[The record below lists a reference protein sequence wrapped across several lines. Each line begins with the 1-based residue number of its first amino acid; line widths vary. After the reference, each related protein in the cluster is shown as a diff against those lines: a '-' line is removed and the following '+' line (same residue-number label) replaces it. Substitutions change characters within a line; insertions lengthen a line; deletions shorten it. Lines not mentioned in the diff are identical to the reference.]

1 MKENNVN
8 QEVGKEVKEETR
20 DDCQELKKIK
30 KGPAK
35 WFEDHKGG
43 IKKWAKR
50 LGLVAAIGGVGY
62 LVGKHNGYN
71 QCLDDGDCEEDTP
84 VDNSQS
90 TDEVIQSSDMT
101 E

>member
-8 QEVGKEVKEETR
+8 QEVVEEIKEETCN
-20 DDCQELKKIK
+20 DCQELAMVK

-50 LGLVAAIGGVGY
+50 LGLAAVIGGVGY

-71 QCLDDGDCEEDTP
+71 QCLDDEDCEEDTL
-84 VDNSQS
+84 VDDSQS
-90 TDEVIQSSDMT
+90 TDDVIQSSDMT

>member
-8 QEVGKEVKEETR
+8 QEDVKEVKEEPSN
-20 DDCQELKKIK
+20 DCQELTTVK

-35 WFEDHKGG
+35 WFKDHKGG

-50 LGLVAAIGGVGY
+50 LGLAAVVGGVGY
-62 LVGKHNGYN
+62 FVGKHAGYN
-71 QCLDDGDCEEDTP
+71 QCLDDEDCEGETP

>member
-8 QEVGKEVKEETR
+8 QKVDEKNKENACS
-20 DDCQELKKIK
+20 DCQELTTVKN
-30 KGPAK
+30 GPAK
-35 WFEDHKGG
+35 WFNDHKGG

-50 LGLVAAIGGVGY
+50 LGLAAVIGGVGY
-62 LVGKHNGYN
+62 FVGKHSGYN
-71 QCLDDGDCEEDTP
+71 QCLDDEDCEAYTP

-90 TDEVIQSSDMT
+90 TDEVIPSSNMT